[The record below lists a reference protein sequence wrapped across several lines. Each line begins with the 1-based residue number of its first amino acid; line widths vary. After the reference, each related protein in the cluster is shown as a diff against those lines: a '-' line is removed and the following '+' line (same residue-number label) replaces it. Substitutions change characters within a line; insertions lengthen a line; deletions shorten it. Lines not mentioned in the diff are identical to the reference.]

1 MDKIMKRLEIMLA
14 IPSFEVVSVV
24 HYNVDG
30 RPIGGGKTS
39 WLITLWGCALK
50 LNPTIDDIHKQL
62 VEEME
67 AIKKDLDH

>member
-1 MDKIMKRLEIMLA
+1 MKRLEIMLA

-39 WLITLWGCALK
+39 WLITL
-50 LNPTIDDIHKQL
+50 
-62 VEEME
+62 
-67 AIKKDLDH
+67 